1 MAKEKIRG
9 ITIELSGDTTKLV
22 SSLRNVEKELKQSQ
36 SALKDIDK
44 LLKLDPKNTELLTQK
59 YDLLQKSI
67 KDSGTKLQELQ
78 KIQDEMASQGKVGT
92 QEWDALQREIIDTQQ
107 DLKELE
113 KEYKEFGSVAAQQ
126 IKATGEKMQQL
137 GDKMSSAG
145 KTMTQKVTTPIVA
158 GFGAAIKKTMDFD
171 AAMSDVKAKS
181 GANAE
186 QFEKLRNEAKKMGAS
201 TKFSATEAAEAFSY
215 MAMAGWKTDEMLDG
229 IEGVLALAA
238 ASGEDLARTSDIVT
252 DALTALGLTADDTSR
267 FSDILASAA
276 AGANTNVSMMGESF
290 KYAAAPAGT
299 LGYSAEDL
307 ALAIGLMA
315 NSGIKADMAGTSLR
329 NVFLRMVDPTAE
341 VQLAMNKLGLS
352 LDDGEGNMRSFRE
365 VMIQLRSAV
374 KNIKIP
380 LEEYDTQV
388 QALEDALEAGT
399 IKEKEYRESLEELN
413 KQAFGAEE
421 AERARYLSMLGGARA
436 MSGLIAI
443 AMTEEEKFNE
453 LAYAIDHSSDTMA
466 KTADGSV
473 VLLSEALESG
483 AEVIEEY
490 DGAAKAMAATMQDN
504 AEGDITKLGSAIESL
519 AIDIGTLL
527 MPAVRDFIQGL
538 QGIVAWLQSL
548 DPETQKA
555 IVKIALLTAAIG
567 PLLLIG
573 GKLISGIGGLL
584 TLAPK
589 LVSVFSPV
597 GGIFTKLA
605 GGGSKAASAVNSLGG
620 AAGAAAGPASSAA
633 AGVGSLAKNA
643 LGFVALGAGILLA
656 AAGLSL
662 LAKSAIELANAGPT
676 AGAALLALIG
686 TLALFAAGA
695 AALAAPLTAGAA
707 GLVAFGAAVLGVGA
721 GVFLACEGL
730 AALAEVLP
738 LITEYGGDACLIILE
753 LSGAIV
759 AFSGATLTLTAGLLA
774 LTPAIL
780 AASAAGAAITIVVAA
795 LTVDLAALTLAV
807 GALAAAIALLSLGI
821 TALDT
826 ASEKALDHVEDRFK
840 KVFNGIK
847 DFVGGVVDW
856 LKGIFDFKWELPKIK
871 LPHFSITGS
880 FSLDPPS
887 MPKLGVEWYRK
898 AMSDGMILT
907 SPTIFGTAGGHL
919 LGGGEAGP
927 EAVVGVDSLRQMVT
941 EAASAA
947 QGQGGDI
954 IIPVYVGTRKLDTL
968 VVTAQQRADHRSGGR

>member
-1 MAKEKIRG
+1 
-9 ITIELSGDTTKLV
+9 
-22 SSLRNVEKELKQSQ
+22 
-36 SALKDIDK
+36 
-44 LLKLDPKNTELLTQK
+44 
-59 YDLLQKSI
+59 
-67 KDSGTKLQELQ
+67 
-78 KIQDEMASQGKVGT
+78 
-92 QEWDALQREIIDTQQ
+92 
-107 DLKELE
+107 
-113 KEYKEFGSVAAQQ
+113 
-126 IKATGEKMQQL
+126 
-137 GDKMSSAG
+137 
-145 KTMTQKVTTPIVA
+145 
-158 GFGAAIKKTMDFD
+158 
-171 AAMSDVKAKS
+171 
-181 GANAE
+181 
-186 QFEKLRNEAKKMGAS
+186 
-201 TKFSATEAAEAFSY
+201 
-215 MAMAGWKTDEMLDG
+215 
-229 IEGVLALAA
+229 
-238 ASGEDLARTSDIVT
+238 
-252 DALTALGLTADDTSR
+252 
-267 FSDILASAA
+267 
-276 AGANTNVSMMGESF
+276 
-290 KYAAAPAGT
+290 
-299 LGYSAEDL
+299 
-307 ALAIGLMA
+307 
-315 NSGIKADMAGTSLR
+315 
-329 NVFLRMVDPTAE
+329 
-341 VQLAMNKLGLS
+341 
-352 LDDGEGNMRSFRE
+352 
-365 VMIQLRSAV
+365 
-374 KNIKIP
+374 
-380 LEEYDTQV
+380 
-388 QALEDALEAGT
+388 
-399 IKEKEYRESLEELN
+399 
-413 KQAFGAEE
+413 
-421 AERARYLSMLGGARA
+421 
-436 MSGLIAI
+436 
-443 AMTEEEKFNE
+443 
-453 LAYAIDHSSDTMA
+453 
-466 KTADGSV
+466 
-473 VLLSEALESG
+473 
-483 AEVIEEY
+483 
-490 DGAAKAMAATMQDN
+490 
-504 AEGDITKLGSAIESL
+504 
-519 AIDIGTLL
+519 
-527 MPAVRDFIQGL
+527 
-538 QGIVAWLQSL
+538 
-548 DPETQKA
+548 
-555 IVKIALLTAAIG
+555 
-567 PLLLIG
+567 
-573 GKLISGIGGLL
+573 
-584 TLAPK
+584 
-589 LVSVFSPV
+589 
-597 GGIFTKLA
+597 
-605 GGGSKAASAVNSLGG
+605 
-620 AAGAAAGPASSAA
+620 
-633 AGVGSLAKNA
+633 
-643 LGFVALGAGILLA
+643 
-656 AAGLSL
+656 